1 MFQSGSETI
10 PISSTAHTVT
20 FPVAFAVTPETI
32 IAVVRNT
39 TADSPKY
46 IVQASVTQQ
55 SATAFT
61 VSLDA
66 ATNTGNYELVWLAGS
81 PASILDTMSVLAGRK
96 LTSYGALA
104 SLINATFKLPL
115 LDMAGVPA
123 LKLVDASTFWSA
135 VVQRASAVPASPLA
149 SITDKMAMT
158 VHDGWLYISAQ
169 DQWVRVP
176 VDQSVSW
183 TDQPF
188 YVPFREKEVLITPVA
203 DQLVY
208 TFTFDT
214 AFEAGNDPMVLTQ
227 LVDVNGTAVFQYNT
241 QVTARSLTDF
251 DLTFSS
257 PIQNSTLRLY
267 YMARQLP

>member
-10 PISSTAHTVT
+10 PINATSHQVT
-20 FPVAFAVTPETI
+20 FPVAFTAVPETV

-39 TADSPKY
+39 TPDSPKY
-46 IVQASVTQQ
+46 IIQANEIER
-55 SATAFT
+55 TAADFT

-66 ATNTGNYELVWLAGS
+66 ETNTGNYELVWLAGS

-104 SLINATFKLPL
+104 SLINASFKLPL
-115 LDMAGVPA
+115 LDTAGVPA

-135 VVQRASAVPASPLA
+135 VVQRASAVPSSPLA
-149 SITDKMAMT
+149 AISDKMAMT

-183 TDQPF
+183 TAQPF

-214 AFEAGNDPMVLTQ
+214 AFEAGNDPLVLTQ
-227 LVDVNGTAVFQYNT
+227 LADVNGAAVFQYNT
-241 QVTARSLTDF
+241 QVTGRDLTGF
-251 DLTFSS
+251 DLTFAS